1 MARQEQ
7 WRDRPAAPTPDLPDV
22 VAGQARAQNLD
33 ALLDEIDEVLETNAE
48 VFVRNFVQKG
58 GQ

>member
-1 MARQEQ
+1 MARQDQ
-7 WRDRPAAPTPDLPDV
+7 WRDRPGAGEPDVPPPAAP
-22 VAGQARAQNLD
+22 QARERDLD
-33 ALLDEIDEVLETNAE
+33 ALLDEIDDVLEANAE